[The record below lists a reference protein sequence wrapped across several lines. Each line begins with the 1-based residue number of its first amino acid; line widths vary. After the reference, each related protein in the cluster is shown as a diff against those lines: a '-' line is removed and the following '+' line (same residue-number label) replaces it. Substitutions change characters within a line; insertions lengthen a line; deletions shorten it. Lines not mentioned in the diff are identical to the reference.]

1 MKKDKKKYLRRQ
13 KRCYK
18 KGRLKNRKRSSKK
31 REMYDDLIESGDT
44 NELWKDEYLYRYY
57 R

>member
-31 REMYDDLIESGDT
+31 RKMYDDLIESGDT